1 MYRVAVLV
9 SVVGCSSLPLVL
21 LDEELSR
28 DRNDISLF

>member
-9 SVVGCSSLPLVL
+9 SGCSSLPLVL